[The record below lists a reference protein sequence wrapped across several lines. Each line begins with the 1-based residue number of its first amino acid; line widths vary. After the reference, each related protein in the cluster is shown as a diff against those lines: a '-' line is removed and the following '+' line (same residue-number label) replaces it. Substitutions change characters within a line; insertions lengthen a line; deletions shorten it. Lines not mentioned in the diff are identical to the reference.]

1 MIDHK
6 IETYAIGNALTDRS
20 AADQLLALSPDM
32 LSPRGGEILTAMKA
46 LQFRS
51 MDVSL
56 LTVDMQTNEKYTD
69 YLTDAMQAAYMPSQ
83 QPTYIAGL
91 KDAYRRKCLAA
102 TLKQSLTQ
110 LGDNSVPVEDVVSSL
125 SAKLTTSQSDG
136 AKPLKDAL
144 FRFIDKLDKPRGQRL
159 RFGIPLLDEAA
170 GHISGGKLVIIGAR
184 PGAGKSALALA
195 IALNAQ
201 GPVLFCSLEMSDTE
215 IIGRAVAHLSGLD
228 SGKIAENNLATD
240 DKASLG
246 ACYSDLGQRDIFFA
260 ERTDTPEKIRIEAL
274 RMKRNGGL
282 SAVIVDY
289 LQLMRSG
296 EKSESR
302 RVEVGYISRNL
313 KLLALELDCPVIALS
328 QLNRASTM
336 TASKVPSMA
345 ELRESGDIEQD
356 ADLILLMYTPPD
368 EPELSDSFEAAGLK
382 LVRFLIE
389 KNRNGRAGAAVDTA
403 FDGSKMR
410 FMRVSE
416 ALT

>member
-1 MIDHK
+1 
-6 IETYAIGNALTDRS
+6 
-20 AADQLLALSPDM
+20 
-32 LSPRGGEILTAMKA
+32 
-46 LQFRS
+46 
-51 MDVSL
+51 
-56 LTVDMQTNEKYTD
+56 
-69 YLTDAMQAAYMPSQ
+69 
-83 QPTYIAGL
+83 
-91 KDAYRRKCLAA
+91 
-102 TLKQSLTQ
+102 
-110 LGDNSVPVEDVVSSL
+110 
-125 SAKLTTSQSDG
+125 
-136 AKPLKDAL
+136 
-144 FRFIDKLDKPRGQRL
+144 
-159 RFGIPLLDEAA
+159 
-170 GHISGGKLVIIGAR
+170 
-184 PGAGKSALALA
+184 
-195 IALNAQ
+195 
-201 GPVLFCSLEMSDTE
+201 MSDTE

-356 ADLILLMYTPPD
+356 ADLIVLMYTPPD
-368 EPELSDSFEAAGLK
+368 EPELSDSFEATGLK